1 MVEVVT
7 AIIKDDNGKIL
18 ISKNS
23 NLDEK
28 GDIWKLP
35 GGEIQT
41 GETDEEALTR
51 GIKQDFNIE
60 ISVNN
65 YITEKS
71 FEYPE
76 DTVNLIAYD
85 AQYEYGK
92 LSENKEYKWINKSE
106 LSNYKFEPSDQ
117 FIINE
122 LNKENGE

>member
-18 ISKNS
+18 ISKNHDS
-23 NLDEK
+23 EQNRELWGFPVGK
-28 GDIWKLP
+28 
-35 GGEIQT
+35 IQE

-51 GIKQDFNIE
+51 GIKQDLNIE

-71 FEYPE
+71 FGNSEK
-76 DTVNLIAYD
+76 TVNLIAYD

-92 LSENKEYKWINKSE
+92 LSEDKEYRWIKKSD
-106 LSNYKFEPSDQ
+106 LDKYDFAPSDK
-117 FIINE
+117 FIIKE
-122 LNKENGE
+122 LNKENEE